1 MRRTSIALLGSTLIA
16 VFALVAAGCGGG
28 GSKNSAATT
37 TEAAATTEAATT
49 EATTTEAT
57 TTEATTEATT
67 TTSSLSGFASAANC
81 RELATLGQKFSSA
94 SSGSTSGA
102 DIEKQAKLFKEFAD
116 KTPKDIRPDF
126 QLLADYL
133 SKYAGVLGSLKA
145 GKTPDPATIAKLQKV
160 ATSID
165 TQKVAQASQNIQAW
179 AAKNCHA

>member
-1 MRRTSIALLGSTLIA
+1 MRRTSIALLGLTLIA

-49 EATTTEAT
+49 EAATTEAT
-57 TTEATTEATT
+57 TTEATT

-81 RELATLGQKFSSA
+81 RELATLGQKLSSA

-145 GKTPDPATIAKLQKV
+145 GQTPDPATIAKLQKV